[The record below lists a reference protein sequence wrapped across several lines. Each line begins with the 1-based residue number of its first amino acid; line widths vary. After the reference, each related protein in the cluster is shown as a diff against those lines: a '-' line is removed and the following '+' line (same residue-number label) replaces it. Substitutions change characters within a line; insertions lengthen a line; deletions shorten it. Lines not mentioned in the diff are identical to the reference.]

1 VHKLFADWY
10 RQVDLSIS
18 ADGLNRRW
26 GCIEAA
32 LRKLD
37 ANAVM
42 QLTRVSFALH
52 KPDSAGG
59 DVDGAAVALTFKEA
73 DVSFPMKGNDQ
84 LLRVLFGV
92 TLAQA
97 IEEKHALATFAAL
110 AVTSARCS
118 GLVAA
123 PPIEE
128 LPAIAERHLTI
139 EGGSRRSNAL
149 QDPVVTPKFGKV
161 DVTQPGI
168 VDIQDTQNQNHWAQV
183 HQNFQ
188 NLKIWASQVNATL
201 EALAA
206 ANSKTRTETITAFK
220 ANAERAA
227 LEERIKVLKEEAN
240 VLWWLFGEYSST
252 VQKAWSD
259 GTAGEFCIALGR
271 ELADL
276 LAFYEPTTNIA
287 SFLSKA
293 LSRSAEAGDMLTVKQ
308 VLDSGSGEWRGAVA
322 KSIRELV
329 QRSGAIS
336 PLHTG
341 LVARVDASSRWVE
354 RLIEVTAL
362 KPDSQLLP
370 LEWALQA
377 CREALLLRWMENKG
391 G

>member
-1 VHKLFADWY
+1 MHKLFADWY
-10 RQVDLSIS
+10 RQVDLNIS
-18 ADGLNRRW
+18 AEGLNTRW

-32 LRKLD
+32 VKKLD
-37 ANAVM
+37 ADAVM
-42 QLTRVSFALH
+42 QLTRVSFALP
-52 KPDSAGG
+52 KPDGAGA

-110 AVTSARCS
+110 AVTAARCG

-128 LPAIAERHLTI
+128 LPTIAEQYLATQ
-139 EGGSRRSNAL
+139 GSSRRSSAL
-149 QDPVVTPKFGKV
+149 QDPVVPPKFGKAEI
-161 DVTQPGI
+161 TQPGTF
-168 VDIQDTQNQNHWAQV
+168 DIQDTPNQNHWGQV
-183 HQNFQ
+183 QQNFQ
-188 NLKIWASQVNATL
+188 NIKTWVTQVNAAI

-206 ANSKTRTETITAFK
+206 ANSKTRAETTAAFK

-227 LEERIKVLKEEAN
+227 LEERISVLKEESD
-240 VLWWLFGEYSST
+240 VLWWLFGEYSLTMNKS
-252 VQKAWSD
+252 WSD
-259 GTAGEFCIALGR
+259 GTAGEICIALGR

-276 LAFYEPTTNIA
+276 YAFYEPATNTA

-293 LSRSAEAGDMLTVKQ
+293 LSRSAQARDALTVKQ
-308 VLDSGSGEWRGAVA
+308 LLDSGPAEWRGAVV
-322 KSIRELV
+322 KSVRDQV
-329 QRSGAIS
+329 QRSGGVS
-336 PLHTG
+336 PLHAG

-354 RLIEVTAL
+354 RLAEVTTL
-362 KPDSQLLP
+362 KPDDQLLP

-377 CREALLLRWMENKG
+377 CREALLLAWMENKG

>member
-1 VHKLFADWY
+1 MHKLFADWY

-18 ADGLNRRW
+18 AEGLNTRW
-26 GCIEAA
+26 GCVEAA
-32 LRKLD
+32 LKKLD

-42 QLTRVSFALH
+42 QLTRVSFALP
-52 KPDSAGG
+52 KPDSAGD

-97 IEEKHALATFAAL
+97 IEGRHALATFAAL

-128 LPAIAERHLTI
+128 LPAIAEQYLAI
-139 EGGSRRSNAL
+139 EGGSRRSSAL
-149 QDPVVTPKFGKV
+149 QDPVVPPKFGKA
-161 DVTQPGI
+161 DVTQPGT
-168 VDIQDTQNQNHWAQV
+168 VDIQDTPNQNHWGQV

-188 NLKIWASQVNATL
+188 NLKTWVTQVNAAL

-206 ANSKTRTETITAFK
+206 ANSKTRTETTAAFK
-220 ANAERAA
+220 ANAERTA
-227 LEERIKVLKEEAN
+227 LEERIEVLKEEAD

-276 LAFYEPTTNIA
+276 LAFYEPPTNMA

-293 LSRSAEAGDMLTVKQ
+293 LSRSAQASDVLTVKQ
-308 VLDSGSGEWRGAVA
+308 VLDSGSPEWRGAVV
-322 KSIRELV
+322 KSVRELV
-329 QRSGAIS
+329 QRSGGVS
-336 PLHTG
+336 PLHSG

-354 RLIEVTAL
+354 RLAEVTAL
-362 KPDSQLLP
+362 KPDGQLLP

-377 CREALLLRWMENKG
+377 CREALLLTWMENKG